1 MLPNAFAISIGGIM
15 NRITAKD
22 NPLIKHIKKLLKSA
36 KYRRESGEFVAEGVR
51 LCEDAL
57 LSDAE
62 ITALIVSET
71 ALKKYADIINKIS
84 QNINSFYVVSNSL
97 FSSLSDTKSPQGVLC
112 VIKTLDKSTLF
123 DKIKDNGKF
132 LALDNVQDPSNLGT
146 IFRTAEAVGIDGI
159 VMSKD
164 CCDIYSPKVVRGSM
178 GAVFR
183 IPYIITDTIEEFIKA
198 NSELNSYA
206 SVVDRNAVK
215 ITDVSFGTPC
225 IVAIG
230 NEGNGLKESTINAC
244 DSSFTIPMK
253 GRAESLNAA
262 VAASIIIWELVK

>member
-1 MLPNAFAISIGGIM
+1 MI
-15 NRITAKD
+15 RITAKD
-22 NPLIKHIKKLLKSA
+22 NTLIKHIKKLLKSA
-36 KYRRESGEFVAEGVR
+36 KYRRESGEFIAEGVR
-51 LCEDAL
+51 LCEDAF

-62 ITALIVSET
+62 ITSLVVSET
-71 ALKKYADIINKIS
+71 ALEKYADIINKIS
-84 QNINSFYVVSNSL
+84 QKTNSFYVVPNSL

-112 VIKTLDKSTLF
+112 VIKTLDKSPLF
-123 DKIKDNGKF
+123 DKIKDGGKF
-132 LALDNVQDPSNLGT
+132 LALDNVQDPSNLGA

-183 IPYIITDTIEEFIKA
+183 LPYIITETIVEFIK
-198 NSELNSYA
+198 SHKELTSYA
-206 SVVDRNAVK
+206 SVVDGTAAH
-215 ITDVSFGTPC
+215 ITDTAFKAPC

-230 NEGNGLKESTINAC
+230 NEGNGLKKSTIDAC
-244 DSSFTIPMK
+244 DLSITIPMK